1 MTWGRVEWRSFL
13 AILVLFLGSVS
24 PALAQSRQE
33 LMEAAKREG
42 RFVWYTSMS
51 LDDSQPL
58 LQAFEKKYPPL
69 KGEIYRA
76 SGEKLLNKAM
86 TEARA
91 GQILFDVF
99 SNSGFEVHLAQKA
112 NLLSPYRSPEAR
124 GYREGFRHPE
134 GFWTD
139 LYDNYYVIGY
149 NTKLVRPEEVPRRWE
164 DLLHPRWK
172 GNVALDEEEFEW
184 YGAML
189 LAWGEERGRRFMKAL
204 AAQEPLLRKGHTLI
218 AQLLSAGEFPL
229 GLVYAHRIEELKRM
243 GAPVGWV
250 TTTDPIVAG
259 MRPIALSARPRS
271 PNAAKLFID
280 FVLSAEGQ
288 AILRELDRIAA
299 RPEIGFRNPAIDK
312 SALRLFPVSPAL
324 ADRFEAIAAE
334 FRALFAQ

>member
-1 MTWGRVEWRSFL
+1 MKSTRRLWRSFL
-13 AILVLFLGSVS
+13 LILALLGASAG
-24 PALAQSRQE
+24 PAPAQSRQE
-33 LMEAAKREG
+33 LIEGAKREG
-42 RFVWYTSMS
+42 KFVLYTSMS

-58 LQAFEKKYPPL
+58 LQAFEKKYPFL

-76 SGEKLLNKAM
+76 SGEKLLNKAL

-112 NLLSPYRSPEAR
+112 NLLSPYHSPEAR
-124 GYREGFRHPE
+124 GYREGFRHPQ
-134 GFWTD
+134 GYWTD

-172 GNVALDEEEFEW
+172 GNFALDEEEFEW

-204 AAQEPLLRKGHTLI
+204 AAGQPLLRKGHTLI
-218 AQLLSAGEFPL
+218 AQLLSAGEFPV
-229 GLVYAHRIEELKRM
+229 GLVYAHRIEELKRK
-243 GAPVGWV
+243 GAPVEWV

-259 MRPIALSARPRS
+259 MRPIALSARPKS

-288 AILRELDRIAA
+288 AIIRDLDRMAA
-299 RPEIGFRNPAIDK
+299 RPEIGLRNPAIDK
-312 SALRLFPVSPAL
+312 SKLKLFPVSPAL
-324 ADRFEAIAAE
+324 ADRSETIMAE
-334 FRALFAQ
+334 FRELFAR